1 MASVVRLGTIVGM
14 SYVRKTV
21 TIPQETARAVEEL
34 ADGNVSAFV
43 TNALEHQVRIERLRL
58 AVTGFEAEHGE
69 IPPEALA
76 RVDKAWPV

>member
-1 MASVVRLGTIVGM
+1 MN
-14 SYVRKTV
+14 YVRKTV

-43 TNALEHQVRIERLRL
+43 TMALEHQVRVERLRL
-58 AVTGFEAEHGE
+58 AVTDFEAEHGE

-76 RVDKAWPV
+76 RVDEAWRV